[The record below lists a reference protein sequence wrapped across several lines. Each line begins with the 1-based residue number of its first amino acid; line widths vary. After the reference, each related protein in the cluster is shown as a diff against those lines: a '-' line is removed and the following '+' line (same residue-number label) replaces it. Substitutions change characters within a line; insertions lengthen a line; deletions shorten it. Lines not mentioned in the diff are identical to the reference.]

1 MQQYLLTCNHS
12 DHDHNCFKG
21 GEEHVIDDG
30 ATEGGN
36 ADVLPE
42 HNDATAEGGNT
53 EVQTAADK
61 IQ

>member
-1 MQQYLLTCNHS
+1 MKRATY
-12 DHDHNCFKG
+12 HNCFKE

-42 HNDATAEGGNT
+42 HSDATAEGGNT

-61 IQ
+61 IE